1 MGDILYSNYERVEGR
16 ENGKKGRGKKRF
28 PTNTLK
34 PDSFEEP
41 LVLSCNGAHLTSISK
56 AGDRNPESGRCGPGG
71 LSEPN

>member
-1 MGDILYSNYERVEGR
+1 MGRKGGERR
-16 ENGKKGRGKKRF
+16 EKALR
-28 PTNTLK
+28 TNTLK